1 MNIFEDIR
9 NMTDEEIKMQ
19 IAMLNCINLANAAKE
34 TTDKFIGG
42 LAEFANNLIR
52 TFGKTTEFEY
62 QITYISD
69 TGQFKYN
76 ER

>member
-34 TTDKFIGG
+34 TTDTVWRATM
-42 LAEFANNLIR
+42 L
-52 TFGKTTEFEY
+52 
-62 QITYISD
+62 QVPIS
-69 TGQFKYN
+69 QALK
-76 ER
+76 RL